1 MYVCIQI
8 NHTFNFVLVLSSKK
22 QLLFCVCR
30 LLCKILVPIVCNL
43 ALSLDSI
50 HYYALVL
57 EMVEMISARMTKTY
71 LAKKINFRRSICLC
85 PNKAWVKPRFG
96 CFSFVFFFC
105 FYIHIFRYFVFVSA
119 NIGAAYTFLY
129 LSPHTYMYVCIRVPG
144 TYIINQIIANKRA
157 RTTWQ
162 VY

>member
-1 MYVCIQI
+1 MYAPTYMYVCIQI

-96 CFSFVFFFC
+96 CFSFVFFL
-105 FYIHIFRYFVFVSA
+105 
-119 NIGAAYTFLY
+119 FLY
-129 LSPHTYMYVCIRVPG
+129 TYLSVFRFRFSQHRSGIYLLISLPAYIYVCM
-144 TYIINQIIANKRA
+144 YKSA
-157 RTTWQ
+157 RH
-162 VY
+162 VYH